1 MWLRKIQNFA
11 AILCCTQKI
20 LHADNPYT
28 MRRFFR
34 GKAVALFFGY
44 THCPDI
50 APSCWS
56 TISGGC
62 PAGRDIREGAVTLT
76 ARWKK
81 ER

>member
-20 LHADNPYT
+20 LHADNPYM

-44 THCPDI
+44 THCPDM
-50 APSCWS
+50 
-56 TISGGC
+56 C
-62 PAGRDIREGAVTLT
+62 PIILADDIRRLPGGA
-76 ARWKK
+76 
-81 ER
+81 